1 MGGAWECAGM
11 MRAEKSNT
19 GSSPRAGITASR
31 VGGKDM
37 PCGEEGCTKGE
48 RTLGILLQQS

>member
-1 MGGAWECAGM
+1 M

-19 GSSPRAGITASR
+19 GSSPRAGITASK
-31 VGGKDM
+31 VGEKDT
-37 PCGEEGCTKGE
+37 PCTDEGCTKGE